1 MSSWSIWYILCQ
13 WWKNSYATIVS
24 NLYGC
29 QGMRGWG
36 VVQWRAPFKIIGSDF
51 QKYNPNH
58 GRAKLIS
65 WGSSAPPVD
74 IFICLFLFLSAIQ
87 FRTEIKGFFLIRFE
101 KCPTQSPMTNLVSCS
116 LSATALMQL
125 QQRGGVISHISHQSQ
140 AHVNLCCS
148 AHVLPLDKNQHYVH
162 CCDFV
167 ISSLFWP
174 FSCSDASNIC
184 PNIKVISILHKGK
197 LR

>member
-1 MSSWSIWYILCQ
+1 M
-13 WWKNSYATIVS
+13 
-24 NLYGC
+24 
-29 QGMRGWG
+29 
-36 VVQWRAPFKIIGSDF
+36 
-51 QKYNPNH
+51 
-58 GRAKLIS
+58 
-65 WGSSAPPVD
+65 PPMD

-87 FRTEIKGFFLIRFE
+87 VGTEIKGFFLIHFE

-125 QQRGGVISHISHQSQ
+125 QQRGGVISHISHQSH
-140 AHVNLCCS
+140 AHVYLRCS
-148 AHVLPLDKNQHYVH
+148 AHVFPLDMNQHYVH

-174 FSCSDASNIC
+174 FSCSDVSSIC
-184 PNIKVISILHKGK
+184 PNMKVISILHKGK